1 MFSPTE
7 RSIFPEVASHEVDHL
22 SLDGRR
28 FALRFESIS
37 PLRALRRSD
46 FEEDSPPEELSHE
59 EEVLGPP
66 LEFLPKDLE
75 I

>member
-1 MFSPTE
+1 MQLAMFSPTE

-46 FEEDSPPEELSHE
+46 FE
-59 EEVLGPP
+59 
-66 LEFLPKDLE
+66 
-75 I
+75 